1 MKNSAL
7 QVNKELQ
14 LGKTSYQ
21 SKWQRVLLLIVLA
34 YEGAGALLGG
44 GLLIVGRDGKYMDM
58 PVTIMHGSFQDFYIP
73 GLILFV
79 MGILNAVAFFAVLRR
94 TSIDWIMAIA
104 ATGGMLIWFW
114 VEIAILQELHWLHAM
129 WGFPVV
135 LGLIAAWPL
144 IPLAFQKKVLLYC
157 GILSSIHYVAINI
170 IVPLQWKGYNSLS
183 QVPSELSAINA
194 PTRTLWLIL
203 ATPYTFLML
212 AFAWGITKAAGRS
225 RSLVL
230 AAKCLF
236 AYGAL
241 GFLWP
246 LAPMHLRETLAAGGG
261 TLSDTLHLAL
271 GAITEILYLLALVY
285 ASTALGKGFRSYS
298 ILTVVLVF
306 FFGLL
311 TFLESPGLAK
321 NQPTPL
327 IGLWERINIG
337 IFLVWISVLAVLLLH
352 YQASDYNLNKNLTIT
367 NKDVVK
373 RKIPSLDEN

>member
-170 IVPLQWKGYNSLS
+170 IVPLQWKGYNSPFQRS
-183 QVPSELSAINA
+183 VPSI
-194 PTRTLWLIL
+194 
-203 ATPYTFLML
+203 FVQ
-212 AFAWGITKAAGRS
+212 AGD
-225 RSLVL
+225 
-230 AAKCLF
+230 F
-236 AYGAL
+236 PFHY
-241 GFLWP
+241 
-246 LAPMHLRETLAAGGG
+246 
-261 TLSDTLHLAL
+261 
-271 GAITEILYLLALVY
+271 I
-285 ASTALGKGFRSYS
+285 
-298 ILTVVLVF
+298 
-306 FFGLL
+306 
-311 TFLESPGLAK
+311 
-321 NQPTPL
+321 L
-327 IGLWERINIG
+327 IG
-337 IFLVWISVLAVLLLH
+337 
-352 YQASDYNLNKNLTIT
+352 YC
-367 NKDVVK
+367 
-373 RKIPSLDEN
+373 